1 MNKQRQT
8 YQQGCIQRKKRERSP
23 DVWILRYR
31 ENGMLKAHTIG
42 TVLQFRTKAEA
53 QRSLARCGPIST
65 IVLRWSRW
73 ASCAIVTSK
82 KDCPNG
88 TRRHRRCVR

>member
-8 YQQGCIQRKKRERSP
+8 YQQGCIQRKKRERGP

-31 ENGMLKAHTIG
+31 ESDMLKSLTIG

-53 QRSLARCGPIST
+53 QRSLGTCGLIST
-65 IVLRWSRW
+65 TMSKWRRL
-73 ASCAIVTSK
+73 ANCAT
-82 KDCPNG
+82 G
-88 TRRHRRCVR
+88 T